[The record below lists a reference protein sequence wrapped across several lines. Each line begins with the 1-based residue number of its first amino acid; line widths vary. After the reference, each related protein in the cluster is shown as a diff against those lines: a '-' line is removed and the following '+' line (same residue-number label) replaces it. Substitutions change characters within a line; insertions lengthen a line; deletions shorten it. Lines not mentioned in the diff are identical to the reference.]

1 MKALIRLNSAL
12 IVGCLR
18 VFFGCIEQ
26 SFPEGI
32 IKLYEGTILTTGK
45 VCWVQY
51 LLVFRLVPG
60 YKGERLISGL
70 RRKDW
75 ILCALSLAVT
85 SLWPQKVGS
94 MGEIFS
100 ARWKLLLIS
109 DQDKDLVKNWF
120 EDGGSMSPFQP
131 LRKGRQRILQLTCF
145 NLHKEKTL
153 EHTI

>member
-1 MKALIRLNSAL
+1 MNALIRLNSAV

-32 IKLYEGTILTTGK
+32 IKPYEGTILTTGK
-45 VCWVQY
+45 VCCVQY
-51 LLVFRLVPG
+51 LLVFRLVSG
-60 YKGERLISGL
+60 YTGERLISGL

-75 ILCALSLAVT
+75 ILCALLLAVT

-100 ARWKLLLIS
+100 AR
-109 DQDKDLVKNWF
+109 
-120 EDGGSMSPFQP
+120 
-131 LRKGRQRILQLTCF
+131 
-145 NLHKEKTL
+145 
-153 EHTI
+153 